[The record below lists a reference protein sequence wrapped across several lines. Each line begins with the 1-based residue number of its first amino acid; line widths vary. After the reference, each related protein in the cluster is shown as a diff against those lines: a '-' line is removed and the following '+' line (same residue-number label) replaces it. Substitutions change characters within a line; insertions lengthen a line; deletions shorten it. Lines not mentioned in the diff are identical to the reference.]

1 MTRFTHKTSNRD
13 VAIKYLKQNDK
24 LRTYG
29 IKISQRKIL
38 IFDVLIASFS
48 SLAGDGSPGR
58 RKMGT
63 EDA

>member
-1 MTRFTHKTSNRD
+1 MTQFTHKTSSRD

-24 LRTYG
+24 LRTNG

-48 SLAGDGSPGR
+48 FGQR
-58 RKMGT
+58 RI
-63 EDA
+63 ARAS